1 MGRARGAGCVDCRR
15 GPYTLTANALY
26 IIIFASKTI
35 YNSDIATQ
43 SSVWTVEQTK
53 HMSERVVAR
62 TRTVPLWSMTAVVL
76 RVSMQLQKI
85 GVYSCTG

>member
-1 MGRARGAGCVDCRR
+1 MGRGAGCVDCRR

-26 IIIFASKTI
+26 LIIFASKTI

-53 HMSERVVAR
+53 HMSERVVLELAR
-62 TRTVPLWSMTAVVL
+62 SRPKWPES
-76 RVSMQLQKI
+76 
-85 GVYSCTG
+85 GFF